1 MNNSEVVKLLSER
14 MGISQA
20 EIKRL
25 MKKITAV
32 LKKVLDEGRQ
42 FNMPSFGTFSTSVR
56 KERKA
61 YNPHDENMMILP
73 PKRVVTFRPG
83 TALKNTAKQEKVEN
97 ES

>member
-14 MGISQA
+14 MGKSQG

-25 MKKITAV
+25 MKLIIGGLRKA
-32 LKKVLDEGRQ
+32 LDEGRQ
-42 FNMPSFGTFSTSVR
+42 FNIPSLGTFSSTMR

-61 YNPHDENMMILP
+61 YNPRDKNMMILP
-73 PKRVVTFRPG
+73 KKQVVTFRPG
-83 TALKNTAKQEKVEN
+83 TALKNKVKQEGVDD